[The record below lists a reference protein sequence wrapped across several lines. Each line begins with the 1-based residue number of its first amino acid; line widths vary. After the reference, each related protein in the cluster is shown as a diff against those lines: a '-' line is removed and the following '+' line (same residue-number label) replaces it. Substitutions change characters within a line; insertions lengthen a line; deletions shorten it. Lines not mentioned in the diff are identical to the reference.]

1 MGASWP
7 PFWALL
13 GAQVGPSWPPR
24 ALLKHFFFKNVIF
37 HEILGKPM
45 FFSRFL
51 PPKTAPKTAQDR
63 PKTPPRRSWSATFPA
78 LKNVT
83 DFGPFSARFGVPLGV
98 PVGLPWGPLGVPFG
112 VPKRTYLEDTPKS
125 PPRRPQDAPRGSQE
139 PPGRPPGGSQNAPKT
154 LQEACQ
160 SPIKPYKAL

>member
-1 MGASWP
+1 MEP
-7 PFWALL
+7 NL
-13 GAQVGPSWPPR
+13 GPLGRPSWPKLASKSSLE
-24 ALLKHFFFKNVIF
+24 ALFFQKRDFSRNTRKTNV
-37 HEILGKPM
+37 
-45 FFSRFL
+45 FSRFL

-112 VPKRTYLEDTPKS
+112 VPFGVPKRTYLEDTPKS